1 MKGIRT
7 WLRRM
12 ADYSRASIRRQVLF
26 LVLACGLGT
35 FVATLMLFGYSMH
48 GLQELLETE
57 GRDIEEVV
65 AESVGN
71 SAKKRTRAWLKS
83 AVVNEAAH
91 IDRELAVNSADVE
104 LLAESMTLMLQSR
117 NQYGP
122 RQLVNDREVADIA
135 SGTPYL
141 HYSPQLAA
149 EGVGEELAAEIG
161 RAANF
166 VDMLVPMGKSYWG

>member
-135 SGTPYL
+135 SGTSYL

-161 RAANF
+161 RATNF
-166 VDMLVPMGKSYWG
+166 VDILEIIS